1 MSLKKLISLKDFL
14 HELVTKEIK
23 VLLALLV
30 LLICVLVFLEIG
42 DAISAGETRKFDLS
56 ILEFFRSEDDFSKP
70 AGPSWIT
77 NFMTDVTALGGG
89 YVLAIMSVFV
99 LIFLIL
105 QKHYDAFWL
114 LLAATA
120 GGALISFGLKEIYG
134 RERPDLEFR
143 LITTTYFSFP
153 SGHSM
158 MSAVLYLTQAAIVAR
173 FQRTWKIRIYI
184 LSAAL
189 FLTLIIGASRV
200 YLGVHY
206 PTDVIGGWTI
216 GLAWASFCWFAAW
229 YIQRRKR
236 LKRRQLLI
244 NIDNKESEA
253 N

>member
-1 MSLKKLISLKDFL
+1 MPLKKLIPLKDFL
-14 HELVTKEIK
+14 HELITKEIK
-23 VLLALLV
+23 VLLALLLLFISV
-30 LLICVLVFLEIG
+30 LTFLEIG
-42 DAISAGETRKFDLS
+42 DAISAGETRQFDLS
-56 ILEFFRSEDDFSKP
+56 IIEFFRAEDDFNKP
-70 AGPSWIT
+70 TGPPWIT
-77 NFMTDVTALGGG
+77 EFMTDITALGGG
-89 YVLAIMSVFV
+89 YVLAIITIFV
-99 LIFLIL
+99 LIFLTL

-120 GGALISFGLKEIYG
+120 GGTLISFGLKEIYG
-134 RERPDLEFR
+134 RERPDLAFR
-143 LITTTYFSFP
+143 LITTTYLSFP

-189 FLTLIIGASRV
+189 FLTIIIGFSRV

-216 GLAWASFCWFAAW
+216 GLAWASLCWCIAW

-236 LKRRQLLI
+236 LKQRNL
-244 NIDNKESEA
+244 NVESDKKS
-253 N
+253 